1 MEKSELYFLGKITK
15 LHGYKGELTAWLDT
29 TNQLDYSGLKHLF
42 LFQKDRITPF
52 VIEEVGKK
60 TNNTLKLK
68 LEGLNDENSAKPWV
82 KAEIYI
88 HPDQI
93 SESDLM
99 RDDVRS
105 WIGFHVHTPDHH
117 PLGVLADIQE
127 SPVNPQ
133 LEIDVNG
140 TIIFVP
146 MQPQFIETID
156 AEKREIHL
164 NLPPGLLELYLES

>member
-29 TNQLDYSGLKHLF
+29 TNLLDYSSLQHLF

-52 VIEEVGKK
+52 VIEDIGKK

-68 LEGLNDENSAKPWV
+68 LEGIDDENSAKPWI

-88 HPDQI
+88 HPDQS
-93 SESDLM
+93 SENDLM

-105 WIGFHVHTPDHH
+105 WIGFQVHTEDHH

-140 TIIFVP
+140 VMIFVP
-146 MQPQFIETID
+146 MQPHFIEFID
-156 AEKREIHL
+156 TEHREIHL

>member
-1 MEKSELYFLGKITK
+1 M
-15 LHGYKGELTAWLDT
+15 
-29 TNQLDYSGLKHLF
+29 
-42 LFQKDRITPF
+42 
-52 VIEEVGKK
+52 GKK

-117 PLGVLADIQE
+117 PLGLLADIQE

-164 NLPPGLLELYLES
+164 NLLPDY

>member
-29 TNQLDYSGLKHLF
+29 TNQLDYSGLKHLY
-42 LFQKDRITPF
+42 LFQRGRITPF
-52 VIEEVGKK
+52 VIEELGKK
-60 TNNTLKLK
+60 TKQSLKLK
-68 LEGLNDENSAKPWV
+68 LEGIEDEATAKAWV

-88 HPDQI
+88 HPDQV
-93 SESDLM
+93 SETDLM

-117 PLGVLADIQE
+117 PLGVLTDIQE
-127 SPVNPQ
+127 SPINPQ

-146 MQPQFIETID
+146 MQPHFIENID
-156 AEKREIHL
+156 PEKREIHL
-164 NLPPGLLELYLES
+164 QLPPGLLELYLES